1 MVETEDSDFVVTSMN
16 GTECG
21 LMDLDTRQHTDDPT
35 TLEDMDADTT
45 VTPFV
50 TEDHTYNQPIRANPP
65 KKASAY
71 INYIYLSP
79 PPQAC
84 RRNTIYMAFC

>member
-1 MVETEDSDFVVTSMN
+1 MVETEDSDLVVTSMN
-16 GTECG
+16 ETECG
-21 LMDLDTRQHTDDPT
+21 LMDLDARQHADDHT

-50 TEDHTYNQPIRANPP
+50 TEDHTYNQPIRANPS

-71 INYIYLSP
+71 IYYSALARP
-79 PPQAC
+79 FYAG
-84 RRNTIYMAFC
+84 T

>member
-1 MVETEDSDFVVTSMN
+1 MVETEDSDLVVTSMN
-16 GTECG
+16 ETECG
-21 LMDLDTRQHTDDPT
+21 LMDLDTRQHTDDDHT
-35 TLEDMDADTT
+35 TLEDMDGDTA

-71 INYIYLSP
+71 IYYSVPARPQPPPP
-79 PPQAC
+79 PPQKK
-84 RRNTIYMAFC
+84 NH